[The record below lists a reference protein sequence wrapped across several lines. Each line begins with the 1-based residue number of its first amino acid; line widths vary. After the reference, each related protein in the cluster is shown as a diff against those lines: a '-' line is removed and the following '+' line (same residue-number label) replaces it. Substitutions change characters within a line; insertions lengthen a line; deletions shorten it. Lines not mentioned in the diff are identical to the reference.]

1 MTVEAWV
8 ESSFALERFQDA
20 MALREARELGPDVP
34 LDEKTAADLDIVL
47 ATPDPISPSG
57 GH

>member
-1 MTVEAWV
+1 
-8 ESSFALERFQDA
+8 
-20 MALREARELGPDVP
+20 MALREAREVGPDVP

-47 ATPDPISPSG
+47 ATPDPISASD